1 MSLINCQESWFN
13 RYNNYDGIKSLFIG
27 PNERSNL
34 EYLSL
39 ANADIRLQK
48 NLDALIDNF
57 IADHRTL
64 KEVDLSIR
72 PLGFQYDDKILIQG
86 SAGRDVPRP
95 RRPDLIKVKKLLS
108 KAGNLHKKHSCN
120 KKYSIL
126 DGSDEWASLKPKQ
139 GIRGL

>member
-1 MSLINCQESWFN
+1 MTNPFKNPFKARLPSGNISKLSLINCHESWFN

-39 ANADIRLQK
+39 ASADIRLQK

-72 PLGFQYDDKILIQG
+72 PLGFQYDD
-86 SAGRDVPRP
+86 
-95 RRPDLIKVKKLLS
+95 
-108 KAGNLHKKHSCN
+108 
-120 KKYSIL
+120 
-126 DGSDEWASLKPKQ
+126 
-139 GIRGL
+139 